1 MADTQQ
7 VDTEQSGAKGGWA
20 GRWDAYE
27 VTRTAGRIEA
37 FAKAH
42 GGAEAQV
49 AHLGERGARIV
60 LVGADGAWGDL
71 VARTHERA
79 RKAVEK
85 SGITVHEDFD
95 GEFAAKVTTGRYEWS
110 RMAGIQV
117 GARATP
123 EGGFTR

>member
-1 MADTQQ
+1 MADTEQ
-7 VDTEQSGAKGGWA
+7 VDTEQAGAKRGWA
-20 GRWDAYE
+20 DRWDAFE

-49 AHLGERGARIV
+49 AYLGERGARIV

-71 VARTHERA
+71 VARTPERA
-79 RKAVEK
+79 RKAVEQ
-85 SGITVHEDFD
+85 SGITVHDDFD
-95 GEFAAKVTTGRYEWS
+95 GEYAAKVATGRYEWS

-117 GARATP
+117 GGPSNT
-123 EGGFTR
+123 